1 MAVISRAATATS
13 GGRLRVIRCVLLIV
27 FAGVLLVLYASQSD
41 DVGYSLLDGSVDFGL
56 QFDTVQTISNFMK
69 TTASDVSNV
78 STTTTTTT
86 SSAPLPGLQPIRCEQ
101 FLEDIY
107 RGVIN
112 ISDPNG
118 SRVFGRRIDGNSG
131 HPFWVSV
138 HEQEFDKVRWET
150 IFVEGQY
157 YERAMDKAFF
167 NVLTRSSP
175 EAIVVDVG
183 GNIGW
188 FTLFARSMGFSV
200 ETFEP
205 LQKNAARLCESLR
218 LNRWS
223 NALEKTYDTLS
234 PERRYVNVH
243 GFALGEA
250 DTEKTF
256 HFHPTNPG
264 EGSLHA
270 QSSGIETLWT
280 VHQGQRSETI
290 QVATLD
296 SFARGRGWFDTPVE
310 IAILKIDIEGY
321 EPLVFAGGNQMLR
334 SKMIK
339 NILLELSPNKPE
351 HNEAANID
359 MLNSII
365 NAGYSLHRW
374 GKWQGPNQRNP
385 FLDSPLN
392 KLAELLVDKTMKM
405 GSPQQINLWFKLVE

>member
-13 GGRLRVIRCVLLIV
+13 AGRFRVIRCILLIV
-27 FAGVLLVLYASQSD
+27 FAAVLLVLYASQSE
-41 DVGYSLLDGSVDFGL
+41 DVSYSLLDGSVDFGL
-56 QFDTVQTISNFMK
+56 PFDTVQKISNFMK

-78 STTTTTTT
+78 STTTTS

-157 YERAMDKAFF
+157 YERAMDQAFF

-290 QVATLD
+290 QVATL
-296 SFARGRGWFDTPVE
+296 
-310 IAILKIDIEGY
+310 KIDIEGY

>member
-1 MAVISRAATATS
+1 MAIISRAATATS
-13 GGRLRVIRCVLLIV
+13 AGRSRVIHGILWILVAV
-27 FAGVLLVLYASQSD
+27 VLLVLYASQSED
-41 DVGYSLLDGSVDFGL
+41 AESSLLDGSVDFGL
-56 QFDTVQTISNFMK
+56 EPVTVQTISNFMK
-69 TTASDVSNV
+69 TTPDVSNV
-78 STTTTTTT
+78 PIATATAT

-101 FLEDIY
+101 YLEDIY

-118 SRVFGRRIDGNSG
+118 SKVYGRRIDGMSG

-138 HEQEFDKVRWET
+138 HDKEFDKVRWGT
-150 IFVEGQY
+150 VFIDGQY
-157 YERAMDKAFF
+157 YERAMDEAFV
-167 NVLTRSSP
+167 NVLTRSPP

-205 LQKNAARLCESLR
+205 LQKNLARLCESLR

-223 NALEKTYDTLS
+223 NAVEKTYDTLS

-250 DTEKTF
+250 DTEQTF
-256 HFHPTNPG
+256 NLHPYNPG
-264 EGSLHA
+264 EGTLHA
-270 QSSGIETLWT
+270 QSSVIETLWT
-280 VHQGQRSETI
+280 GYEGKRIETI
-290 QVATLD
+290 KVATLD
-296 SFARGRGWFDTPVE
+296 SFARGRGWFDKPVE
-310 IAILKIDIEGY
+310 VAILKIDIEGY
-321 EPLVFAGGNQMLR
+321 EPHVFAGGNQMLQ

-351 HNEAANID
+351 NNEAANID
-359 MLNSII
+359 MLNSIM
-365 NAGYSLHRW
+365 NAGYVLHMW
-374 GKWQGPNQRNP
+374 GTWQGPKKPNP
-385 FLDSPLN
+385 FPDSPLN

-405 GSPQQINLWFKLVE
+405 GDPQQINLWFKLVE